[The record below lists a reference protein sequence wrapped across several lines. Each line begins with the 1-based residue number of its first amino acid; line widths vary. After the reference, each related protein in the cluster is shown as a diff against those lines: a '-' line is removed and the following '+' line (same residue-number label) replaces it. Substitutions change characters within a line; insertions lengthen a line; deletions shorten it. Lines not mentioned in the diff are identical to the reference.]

1 VKVWEIQEGK
11 PARDVMETQIGKT
24 YCVVQV
30 RFRLVGNEKAGMGKP
45 TGSVRQKA
53 RPRLKTYGSVG
64 QKARPR
70 LLYRGQNLSLKTM
83 GIVSLLYLIV
93 E

>member
-1 VKVWEIQEGK
+1 MV
-11 PARDVMETQIGKT
+11 TQVGKT

-30 RFRLVGNEKAGMGKP
+30 RFRLVGNEQAGVGKP
-45 TGSVRQKA
+45 TGSVGQKA

-70 LLYRGQNLSLKTM
+70 LPQRPDSFIEDNGNC
-83 GIVSLLYLIV
+83 
-93 E
+93 